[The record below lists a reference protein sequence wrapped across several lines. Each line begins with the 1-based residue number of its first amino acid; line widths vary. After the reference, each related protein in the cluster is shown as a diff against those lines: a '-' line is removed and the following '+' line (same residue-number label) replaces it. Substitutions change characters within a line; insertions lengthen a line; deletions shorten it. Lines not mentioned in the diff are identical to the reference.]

1 MKNFIKKIL
10 EIVDVDKKS
19 YILNQ
24 LWCFFC
30 LIMYTMFSIIFP
42 SFLSKIVDI
51 GIARN
56 DKQAILQYSLQML
69 ICGISM
75 VTFYYLQRVS
85 FFKFGNQI
93 TFNTRKKL
101 YNKLCN
107 VNISFWNQYKIG
119 DVLTILNSDI
129 DKLQELLT
137 SNISE
142 LVVNAVLAIGIAL
155 YVLML
160 NVKIGVA
167 VIFLAVFFAMSQKKL
182 SDKSKEKMKNFR
194 QAVGDFNSYST
205 ETINNIPSLQMT
217 GKVNYVKKI
226 YANHCDILASRGL
239 DFTRTISVV
248 SVIGTSFNILAIV
261 LVLLIG
267 AIDVSNGTISVGLL
281 FSMTIYVQRLYS
293 PIVALGNLFVNIRS
307 FTPVLDNI
315 YNLFSTEDTISQGT
329 YSSLNALSGKVEFKN
344 VSFAYKDQDYVIRNF
359 SAVFEPGDIVGI
371 IGENGSG
378 KTTICRLLTKLCH
391 VSQGTIELDGIDIND
406 IETSYL
412 QTQIGVM
419 TQDSFMLT
427 DDINELLSSD
437 QHSISIQEYL
447 RSLNFSNTGISI
459 SDTGFNVKENKVN
472 ISGGEAQKLAL
483 YKLYL
488 ENKPICILDE
498 PTASLDS
505 DSEKKMIEFIS
516 NYFRGKTVFIITHKP
531 EILCLCSK
539 TIKLNPQ

>member
-1 MKNFIKKIL
+1 MKSFIKKIL

-19 YILNQ
+19 YIMNQ

-56 DKQAILQYSLQML
+56 DTHAILQYSLQML

-75 VTFYYLQRVS
+75 VTFYYFQRVS
-85 FFKFGNQI
+85 FFKFGNKI
-93 TFNTRKKL
+93 TFTTRKKI
-101 YNKLCN
+101 YKKLCN
-107 VNISFWNQYKIG
+107 VNISFWNHYKIG

-142 LVVNAVLAIGIAL
+142 LVVNAVLAIGISL

-182 SDKSKEKMKNFR
+182 SDKSKEKMRNFR

-217 GKVNYVKKI
+217 GEINYVKKV

-239 DFTRTISVV
+239 DFTRTISIV
-248 SVIGTSFNILAIV
+248 SVIGTLFNILAIV

-293 PIVALGNLFVNIRS
+293 PIVALGDLFVNIRN
-307 FTPVLDNI
+307 FMPILDNI

-344 VSFAYKDQDYVIRNF
+344 VSFAYNDQDYVIRNF
-359 SAVFEPGDIVGI
+359 SAIFEPGDIVGI

-412 QTQIGVM
+412 QTQVGVM

-427 DDINELLSSD
+427 DEINELLSSD

-447 RSLNFSNTGISI
+447 KSLNFSNTGISI
-459 SDTGFNVKENKVN
+459 SDIGFNLKENKVN

-505 DSEKKMIEFIS
+505 DSEEKMIEFIN
-516 NYFRGKTVFIITHKP
+516 NYFQGKTIFIITHKP
-531 EILCLCSK
+531 EILRLCSK
-539 TIKLNPQ
+539 TIKLKQ

>member
-1 MKNFIKKIL
+1 MKSFIQKIIK
-10 EIVDVDKKS
+10 IVDIEKKS
-19 YILNQ
+19 YIFNQ

-30 LIMYTMFSIIFP
+30 LIMYTIFSIIFP
-42 SFLSKIVDI
+42 SFFSKIVDI

-69 ICGISM
+69 LCGICM
-75 VTFYYLQRVS
+75 VTFYYCQRVS

-101 YNKLCN
+101 YSKLCN
-107 VNISFWNQYKIG
+107 VNIFFWNQHKIG
-119 DVLTILNSDI
+119 DILTILNGDI

-142 LVVNAVLAIGIAL
+142 LVVNAVLAIGIAF

-167 VIFLAVFFAMSQKKL
+167 VIVLAVFFAMSQKKI
-182 SDKSKEKMKNFR
+182 SDISKEKMKKLR
-194 QAVGDFNSYST
+194 QTVGDFNSYST
-205 ETINNIPSLQMT
+205 ETINNMPSLQMT
-217 GKVNYVKKI
+217 GKINYVRKM
-226 YANHCDILASRGL
+226 YGNHCNILASRGL

-248 SVIGTSFNILAIV
+248 SIIGTSFNIFAVV

-267 AIDVSNGTISVGLL
+267 AIDVSNDMISVGLL

-329 YSSLNALSGKVEFKN
+329 YSSRNALTGKVEFKN
-344 VSFAYKDQDYVIRNF
+344 VSFAYNDRDYVIHNF

-378 KTTICRLLTKLCH
+378 KTTICRLLTKLCRASH
-391 VSQGTIELDGIDIND
+391 GTIELDGIDIND
-406 IETSYL
+406 VEISYL

-427 DDINELLSSD
+427 DEFNELLSCE
-437 QHSISIQEYL
+437 QCSISIQEYL
-447 RSLNFSNTGISI
+447 KSLNFSNTGISI
-459 SDTGFNVKENKVN
+459 SDVGFKMKENKVN

-498 PTASLDS
+498 PTSSLDS
-505 DSEKKMIEFIS
+505 ESEEKMIEFI
-516 NYFRGKTVFIITHKP
+516 NNHFQGKTIFIITHKP
-531 EILCLCSK
+531 EILRLCSK
-539 TIKLNPQ
+539 TIHLKP